1 MNDLAIRALCSKMAI
16 LNATRRTTLR
26 VSYGGRSIERKR
38 PRWATRPSM
47 PDADACTA
55 RKCDAWQN
63 YWPKIWTLLKA
74 LPEIGRTTRFGPIVV
89 CAIRV

>member
-1 MNDLAIRALCSKMAI
+1 MNDLTTKAHPSTMAI
-16 LNATRRTTLR
+16 FL
-26 VSYGGRSIERKR
+26 SYYTSLGHRGRSIERKK

-47 PDADACTA
+47 PDTDACTA

-74 LPEIGRTTRFGPIVV
+74 LPEIGRTTRFGHLVV